1 MNIRHTYLSTESLI
15 RDASQLDIVEKLSNL
30 QQSLYATENLYK
42 QIIRQIGFPKK
53 QLPIKGI
60 YLWGNVG
67 RGKTFLMDLFFETLD
82 AEFVLVPKI
91 NVREVKFE
99 DDYTVYLVNEEESNE
114 ERNYD
119 A

>member
-1 MNIRHTYLSTESLI
+1 MEAWKKIIEQVVVWQHTKRLQGTTQQEDENIFI
-15 RDASQLDIVEKLSNL
+15 AS
-30 QQSLYATENLYK
+30 
-42 QIIRQIGFPKK
+42 
-53 QLPIKGI
+53 
-60 YLWGNVG
+60 
-67 RGKTFLMDLFFETLD
+67 LD
-82 AEFVLVPKI
+82 AEFLLVKRT